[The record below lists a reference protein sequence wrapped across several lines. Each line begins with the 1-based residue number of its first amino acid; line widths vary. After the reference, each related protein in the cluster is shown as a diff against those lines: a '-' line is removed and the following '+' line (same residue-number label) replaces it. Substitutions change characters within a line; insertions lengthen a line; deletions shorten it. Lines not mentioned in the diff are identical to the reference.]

1 MASVIVDD
9 IGAIK
14 NEGCPIY
21 RIRKISDSY
30 KGLLLVSVNGV
41 ERRVT
46 KEQWKMLEDFMR
58 SW

>member
-1 MASVIVDD
+1 MKVIKDED
-9 IGAIK
+9 GALIA
-14 NEGCPIY
+14 EGCPIY
-21 RIRKISDSY
+21 RIRKISDYY

-46 KEQWKMLEDFMR
+46 REQWSLLEELMR